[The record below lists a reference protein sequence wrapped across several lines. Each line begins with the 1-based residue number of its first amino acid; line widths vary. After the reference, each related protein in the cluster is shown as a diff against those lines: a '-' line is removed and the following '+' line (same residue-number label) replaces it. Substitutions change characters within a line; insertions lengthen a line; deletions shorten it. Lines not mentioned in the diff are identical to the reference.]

1 MATDFMAVI
10 AEESIADGKTKAGDV
25 SWKESRLAT
34 FLDFLEKVMAEETG
48 GTKVSN
54 EEYRMLLQLETSL
67 LGWLRTSL
75 SLMGFGFVIARFGLF
90 LREIAQANQLIVH
103 PYPWITQINTFTGT
117 GLIVLGIVVL
127 LLSVRNHQ
135 QTVERLHRGELVLPS
150 RWSLSVIVCLL
161 LAGLGMGLAIYLAM
175 V

>member
-1 MATDFMAVI
+1 M
-10 AEESIADGKTKAGDV
+10 EN
-25 SWKESRLAT
+25 
-34 FLDFLEKVMAEETG
+34 VMADEPVVP
-48 GTKVSN
+48 KVTN

-90 LREIAQANQLIVH
+90 LREIAQANQLVVH
-103 PYPWITQINTFTGT
+103 PHPWLTQVNTFTGT

-127 LLSVRNHQ
+127 LISVRNHQ

-150 RWSLSVIVCLL
+150 RWSLSVIVSLL
-161 LAGLGMGLAIYLAM
+161 LAAMGMGLAIYLAL

>member
-1 MATDFMAVI
+1 MA
-10 AEESIADGKTKAGDV
+10 G
-25 SWKESRLAT
+25 
-34 FLDFLEKVMAEETG
+34 ETG
-48 GTKVSN
+48 VPKVSN

-90 LREIAQANQLIVH
+90 LREIARANQVAVRPH
-103 PYPWITQINTFTGT
+103 PWLTEVNTFTGT

-127 LLSVRNHQ
+127 LIAVRNHQ

-150 RWSLSVIVCLL
+150 RWSLSVIVSLL
-161 LAGLGMGLAIYLAM
+161 LAALGMGLAIYLAL